1 MGGSIALSAK
11 DADNQHFTNFTHRF
25 THRCVLFLRAAK
37 GVKCPFVD
45 GFSKKIVV
53 CFNCICCT
61 TTQTAGRRAAPGRQV
76 AGGRGG
82 FRWPAILP
90 GGCGQRPA
98 ASSTIARPSF
108 VEVLKAASYTRASA
122 CAPAA
127 AGSSAGGVQ
136 PGCVLNTSPGPEAS
150 AFVEVSRT
158 YTRANVGA
166 GGRLSVHFVQLP
178 PDLPPAISRTLAQTR
193 VPAGA

>member
-1 MGGSIALSAK
+1 MGGSIVLSAK
-11 DADNQHFTNFTHRF
+11 SADYQHITNFTHRF

-122 CAPAA
+122 CARQLPPDPARA
-127 AGSSAGGVQ
+127 AVGVQ
-136 PGCVLNTSPGPEAS
+136 LGGAAFAWRQGGVLNTSTALGS
-150 AFVEVSRT
+150 CFLR
-158 YTRANVGA
+158 
-166 GGRLSVHFVQLP
+166 
-178 PDLPPAISRTLAQTR
+178 
-193 VPAGA
+193 